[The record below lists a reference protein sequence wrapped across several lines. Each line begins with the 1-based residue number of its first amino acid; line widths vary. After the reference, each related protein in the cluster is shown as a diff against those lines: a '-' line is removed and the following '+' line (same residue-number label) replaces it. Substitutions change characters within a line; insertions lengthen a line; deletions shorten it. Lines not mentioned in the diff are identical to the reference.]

1 MRSLP
6 TRLPS
11 SSSLTAFSGY
21 FLLSRCSAASF
32 VHFDVSVVIAVVTTW
47 PLRSVIA
54 ASQLISIGVCCRSVV
69 IYCHTMEAA
78 VSCEKT
84 AQQPESSLTAAA
96 VNMFYIP
103 GFYWAWRLGSWPH
116 ERFDSQRALLPRVE
130 MAIVLPF
137 WVEQVF
143 QVLGPPATEA
153 QLSALLGCWCWL
165 GRLAEAV
172 AGAVV
177 PQPVYYCLY

>member
-1 MRSLP
+1 
-6 TRLPS
+6 
-11 SSSLTAFSGY
+11 
-21 FLLSRCSAASF
+21 
-32 VHFDVSVVIAVVTTW
+32 
-47 PLRSVIA
+47 
-54 ASQLISIGVCCRSVV
+54 
-69 IYCHTMEAA
+69 MEAA

-103 GFYWAWRLGSWPH
+103 GFDWAWRLRSWPH
-116 ERFDSQRALLPRVE
+116 ERFDSQQALLPRVE

-153 QLSALLGCWCWL
+153 QLSALLGC
-165 GRLAEAV
+165 
-172 AGAVV
+172 
-177 PQPVYYCLY
+177 